1 MHRSLN
7 ANPWE
12 NYFLPSEFGAK
23 YQNDVKFVCQG
34 EGTKLPNS
42 IIRPQDWRERP
53 FRRGE
58 ALQPPQCNAA
68 DRTKAVKAACR
79 ESQNEWLMSFGP
91 PTTRERERERERVAL
106 PEDGRQTNGKL
117 QAGNNLAF
125 TFRERRRIIC
135 TRGRRNINIRR
146 LSCSTRH
153 CTIA

>member
-91 PTTRERERERERVAL
+91 PTTRERERERESHSPRTA
-106 PEDGRQTNGKL
+106 DKQMGSCKL
-117 QAGNNLAF
+117 GITSLL
-125 TFRERRRIIC
+125 RSEKEEE
-135 TRGRRNINIRR
+135 
-146 LSCSTRH
+146 
-153 CTIA
+153 